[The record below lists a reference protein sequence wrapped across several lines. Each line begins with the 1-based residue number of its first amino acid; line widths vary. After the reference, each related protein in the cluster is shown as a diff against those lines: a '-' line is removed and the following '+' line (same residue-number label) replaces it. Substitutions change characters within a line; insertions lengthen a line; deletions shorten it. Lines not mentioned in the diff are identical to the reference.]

1 MIVLHI
7 RVHTSLSS
15 NHQQRRHFLHLRG
28 RYMCIYRCT
37 HAFFCVSYLRTSERG
52 RRLVQRPPTLQ
63 YVCVCVCVCVWCVHE
78 CVKVC
83 VRVCACVCVCV
94 CVCHDT
100 SSVRGLPTPTCQCV
114 CVYMCMCVCVCV
126 TIPRQFKD
134 LSTGSLCFLH
144 RPHSHG
150 LNM

>member
-63 YVCVCVCVCVWCVHE
+63 YVYVCVCCVWCVHA
-78 CVKVC
+78 
-83 VRVCACVCVCV
+83 RV
-94 CVCHDT
+94 
-100 SSVRGLPTPTCQCV
+100 
-114 CVYMCMCVCVCV
+114 CMCVCVCV
-126 TIPRQFKD
+126 CSCQLKFAERVSHRAITPPARVCETTLRVRAHKPASSLRI
-134 LSTGSLCFLH
+134 LGSL
-144 RPHSHG
+144 PS
-150 LNM
+150 